1 MKKRKLIILS
11 ASGLALAAAAAAA
24 AVLMAD
30 SRRELDG
37 ERTEPAERVVKL
49 FKINAAEKP
58 VGITYPGRIRPVRH
72 AELFFRVSGPVIERN
87 LVYGQTVEEGDVLM
101 RIDPRDYQRD
111 VDRLTQELEMQK
123 VENSLAS
130 IEYDRNQKLLESK
143 AVSQS
148 TFDAASTRKRA
159 SDTQVRI
166 LEVSL
171 NIAKDRLHDTVLT
184 APFHGTISD
193 LAIEQYEIA
202 KANVPVVTL
211 EDLRE
216 VEIHINIP
224 SGNLPDTSLYDG
236 KRFIGMKFDV
246 TIPGRGDRVFQAAI
260 HEFKPA
266 ASETS
271 ESYEVALRMKVPDDF
286 LILPGMSVEV
296 HGLPRFRQKED
307 DGLRLP
313 FAAVMYR
320 DGGAAVWVWHRDTGK
335 LELRKVTVDRVSG
348 GDSVTVVSGLVP
360 GEYVVAAGGD
370 WLNADTAVRIL
381 NPEVLNENH

>member
-1 MKKRKLIILS
+1 MNKRKLLILS
-11 ASGLALAAAAAAA
+11 AAIAFATITAAAAWL
-24 AVLMAD
+24 VMRD
-30 SRRELDG
+30 RNN
-37 ERTEPAERVVKL
+37 RTEQSQEPPERVVKL
-49 FKINAAEKP
+49 FKVNDSDKP
-58 VGITYPGRIRPVRH
+58 HGITYPGRIRPVRH

-87 LVYGQTVEEGDVLM
+87 LIYGQTVEEGDVLM
-101 RIDPRDYQRD
+101 RIDPRDYQRE

-130 IEYDRNQKLLESK
+130 IEYERNQKLLESR

-148 TFDAASTRKRA
+148 SFDAVSTKKRA
-159 SDTQVRI
+159 SDTQVRM

-171 NIAKDRLHDTVLT
+171 NIAKDRLHDTVLV
-184 APFHGTISD
+184 APFHGTVSD

-216 VEIHINIP
+216 VEIRINIP

-246 TIPGRGDRVFQAAI
+246 TFPGRGDRVLQAAI
-260 HEFKPA
+260 YEFKPA

-271 ESYEVALRMKVPDDF
+271 ESYEVSLRTKVPDDF

-296 HGLPRFRQKED
+296 HGLPHFRQKD
-307 DGLRLP
+307 DEGLLLP
-313 FAAVMYR
+313 FAAVMNR
-320 DGGAAVWVWHRDTGK
+320 DGGSAVWLFHPGTGK
-335 LELRKVTVDRVSG
+335 LELRKVTIDRVSG
-348 GDSVTVVSGLVP
+348 SDAVTVLSGLKS
-360 GEYVVAAGGD
+360 GDFVVAAGGD